1 MAQQIK
7 DAIESECT
15 LISGCNED
23 IPQNRLALQR
33 GAEIASATYAPL
45 LRQMFN
51 ALEEMEAEVM
61 KSNMFAGL
69 SASHPTP
76 HFMTMAWLTLEHYRK
91 HYKSDSPQP
100 PSIADET
107 KALIASQNM
116 L

>member
-1 MAQQIK
+1 MTQQIK

-45 LRQMFN
+45 LRQMFD
-51 ALEEMEAEVM
+51 ALEEMEAAVM

-76 HFMTMAWLTLEHYRK
+76 HFMTMTWLTLEHYRK

-100 PSIADET
+100 LNITDET
-107 KALIASQNM
+107 RAQHAAMNC
-116 L
+116 